1 MTIQWY
7 VCSFVDVFGRTGS
20 VVVPAGSFDDA
31 VADGIPFDGS
41 ALEGDVRV
49 LESDMRLRPDP
60 STVVELEDGRA
71 LAWGAVIDASGAP
84 WAVDPRTALGLVLD
98 GVPELADSLAFG
110 AELEFYLLKPDGQPV
125 DRARYYSDFDGPG
138 ADLVLQVASILA
150 ARDIPITAVHSE
162 AGPGQY
168 EIDIGMLAPLAFAD
182 AVVHTKDV
190 LRRAARREGL
200 TVTFMARPLPDEP
213 GSGLHVGQVSPLL
226 LSGDGK
232 LTERGSCF
240 VAGQLAH
247 ASGLC
252 ALAASTINSY
262 RRLHA
267 GPEAPGAAVWGRV
280 NRAALV
286 RLGAGPGAVAG
297 IEFRG
302 ADPAANTHLLA
313 AGLIATGAAGIEQE
327 LELAAPNE
335 ESTAGFDPAVESQ
348 RFASLPRTLDDALD
362 AFALDDVLAD
372 SFDPRLVQVL
382 IDGRRAETQAFRAH
396 VTTWERDWYRDV

>member
-20 VVVPAGSFDDA
+20 LVVPAASFDDA
-31 VADGIPFDGS
+31 VAVGIPFDGS

-60 STVVELEDGRA
+60 LTVVELEDGRA
-71 LAWGAVIDASGAP
+71 LAWGEVIDASGAP
-84 WAVDPRTALGLVLD
+84 WAVDPRTALGLVVD
-98 GVPELADSLAFG
+98 RVPELADDLVLG
-110 AELEFYLLKPDGQPV
+110 AELEFYLLQPDGQPV

-150 ARDIPITAVHSE
+150 ARGVPIAAVHSE

-190 LRRAARREGL
+190 LRRAARRAGL

-213 GSGLHVGQVSPLL
+213 GSGLHVSQSSPLL
-226 LSGDGK
+226 LDGDGK
-232 LTERGSCF
+232 LSEPGSWF

-247 ASGLC
+247 ASGLS

-286 RLGAGPGAVAG
+286 RLGVGPGAATG

-302 ADPAANTHLLA
+302 ADPAANAHLLA

-327 LELAAPNE
+327 LELAPPNE
-335 ESTAGFDPAVESQ
+335 ESTAGFDPAVASQ